1 MVTDLFSIFY
11 AVLLLMGSFAECHI
25 KVGSTCTLRGPSFL
39 YRSREGFHGCP
50 VHCSLFAPL
59 MKMSFI
65 QKSDVIHQ
73 YEHNC
78 ILLG

>member
-39 YRSREGFHGCP
+39 YLSREGFM
-50 VHCSLFAPL
+50 VVLSQTSIIYSLFL
-59 MKMSFI
+59 ICS
-65 QKSDVIHQ
+65 SDEDVL
-73 YEHNC
+73 YSEK
-78 ILLG
+78 